1 MKILLAAVAFVAVV
15 LYKSHRNSIGDF
27 PLTRQSTSYNCGP
40 AVIQSVLA
48 YYGINYREDELAKAL
63 GTTEKVGTSSSS
75 IIGLF
80 INLGL
85 SVDAR
90 QMTIDDLRHAVDNK
104 IPTILCI
111 QAWPYTEGK
120 LINDHYVVLV
130 GYDKNIFTFE
140 DPSLLGVLG
149 YLTED
154 ELLKRWNSSD
164 DGKCFGIAVS
174 GFVSGSDGSVY
185 NKNVLTHINGLY

>member
-1 MKILLAAVAFVAVV
+1 MKIILAAVALVAVV
-15 LYKSHRNSIGDF
+15 LYKSHTRNSIGDF
-27 PLTRQSTSYNCGP
+27 PMTRQSTSYNCGP
-40 AVIQSVLA
+40 SVVQSVLA
-48 YYGINYREDELAKAL
+48 YYGISYREDELAKAL
-63 GTTEKVGTSSSS
+63 GTNEKVGTSSSS

-85 SVDAR
+85 SVNASK
-90 QMTIDDLRHAVDNK
+90 MTIDDLRHAVDNK
-104 IPTILCI
+104 TPTILCI
-111 QAWPYTEGK
+111 QAWPYDENSLENG
-120 LINDHYVVLV
+120 HYIVLV

-164 DGKCFGIAVS
+164 DGACFGIAVS
-174 GFVSGSDGSVY
+174 GFVSGAGPVY
-185 NKNVLTHINGLY
+185 NKNAITHIDGQL